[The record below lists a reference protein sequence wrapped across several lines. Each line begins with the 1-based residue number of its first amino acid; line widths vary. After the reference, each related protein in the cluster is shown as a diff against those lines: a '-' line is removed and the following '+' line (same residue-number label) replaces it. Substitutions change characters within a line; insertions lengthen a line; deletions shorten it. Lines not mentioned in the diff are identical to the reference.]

1 MNDNLSYLINILGK
15 LKELQRTGWINKEIE
30 NAETVAAHSY
40 GVALLALLFAPK
52 YLDKEKCLKLALVH
66 DLQEALVGDI
76 TPFDGVSEEEKAQR
90 EKAAVK
96 EISQKLHFAELEDL
110 FTEYENNQTAEA
122 RFVKDM
128 DKLDTVL
135 QAKYYDNNQRS
146 EDKIFNEFYDYASLH
161 INKDDAITAQL
172 FEAASKS
179 CCLFSK

>member
-1 MNDNLSYLINILGK
+1 MIEKLNYYIELIGK

-52 YLDKEKCLKLALVH
+52 YLDKEKCLKLALIH

-110 FTEYENNQTAEA
+110 FTEYENNQTKEA

-128 DKLDTVL
+128 DRFDGVL
-135 QAKYYDNNQRS
+135 QAKYYDNNQRP
-146 EDKIFNEFYDYASLH
+146 EDKIFNEFYNYANTH
-161 INKDDAITAQL
+161 TNKDEQITKQL
-172 FEAASKS
+172 FAALYK
-179 CCLFSK
+179 L

>member
-15 LKELQRTGWINKEIE
+15 LKELQRTGWVNKGIE
-30 NAETVAAHSY
+30 HAETVAAHSY

-110 FTEYENNQTAEA
+110 FTEYENNQTKEA

-128 DKLDTVL
+128 DRFDGVL
-135 QAKYYDNNQRS
+135 QAKYYDNSNKAK
-146 EDKIFNEFYDYASLH
+146 EKIFNEFYNYANTH
-161 INKDDAITAQL
+161 TNKDEQITKQL
-172 FEAASKS
+172 FAALYK
-179 CCLFSK
+179 L